1 MWGPGGP
8 SQWGG
13 PDVGPR
19 GRGGEPN
26 NWGPPPQGKP
36 GGQGNWGAGNGG
48 GPMQRGPNW
57 DGDSPPVPRRAYDE
71 PNDMGTDIWGAGK
84 GGNRGPA
91 PPGGE

>member
-26 NWGPPPQGKP
+26 NKGPPPLL
-36 GGQGNWGAGNGG
+36 
-48 GPMQRGPNW
+48 PNLASSQST
-57 DGDSPPVPRRAYDE
+57 GLRKY
-71 PNDMGTDIWGAGK
+71 
-84 GGNRGPA
+84 
-91 PPGGE
+91 